1 MSVSVTLPA
10 LGESVTEGTVTR
22 WLKAEGERVEAD
34 EPLLEV
40 STDKVDTEIPAPAS
54 GVLASIKVAE
64 DETVEVGA
72 ELAVIDDGTGAPAA
86 APAPAAEEAPAAE
99 APAAQAPAAEA
110 PAAEAPAAQAPA
122 AQAPA
127 AEAPAAEAP
136 AAQAPAGGASG
147 TDVVLPAL
155 GESVTEGTV
164 TRWLKEV
171 GEEVTEDEPLLEVS
185 TDKVDTEIPAPA
197 SGVLLEIVV
206 AEDETAEVGAKLAV
220 IGAPGAAPAAP
231 APAQAAPAQAAPAPA
246 AAPAAPAPAQAA
258 APAAPAPAQAPA
270 PAPAAPA
277 PAPAPAQAAPAQ
289 AAPAPA
295 QAAPAPAQAPAAAQ
309 PADDG
314 AYVTPLVR
322 KLAAENGVDLAS
334 VKGTGV
340 GGRIRKQDVVAAAE
354 AAKAAP
360 APAQAAAPAAAPQA
374 KAVSVEPSPL
384 RGQTV
389 KMTRMRKV
397 IGDNMMKALHSQ
409 AQLTS
414 VVEVDI
420 TKLMKLRARAKDA
433 FAAREGVKL
442 SPMPFFVKAAAQ
454 ALKAHPVINARI
466 NEDEGTITYFDSE
479 NIGIAVDAEKG
490 LMTPVIKGAGDL
502 NIAGISKKTA
512 ELAGKARGGGL
523 TPDDMSGATFTIS
536 NTGSRGALFDTVIVP
551 PNQAAI
557 LGIGATVKRPVVI
570 NHPDLGETIAV
581 RDMTYLSLSY
591 DHRLV
596 DGADAAR
603 YLTAVKAILEA
614 GEFEVDLGL

>member
-1 MSVSVTLPA
+1 MPVSVTLPA

-54 GVLASIKVAE
+54 GVLYSIKVAE

-72 ELAVIDDGTGAPAA
+72 ELAIIDDGTGAPAA
-86 APAPAAEEAPAAE
+86 APAPAAAAAE
-99 APAAQAPAAEA
+99 APAPAPAPVAEA
-110 PAAEAPAAQAPA
+110 PAAPAAPAPAP
-122 AQAPA
+122 
-127 AEAPAAEAP
+127 AEAPAP
-136 AAQAPAGGASG
+136 APAGGAEG

-164 TRWLKEV
+164 TRWLKQV
-171 GEEVTEDEPLLEVS
+171 GESVEADEPLLEVS
-185 TDKVDTEIPAPA
+185 TDKVDTEIPAPT
-197 SGVLLEIVV
+197 SGVLLEITVG
-206 AEDETAEVGAKLAV
+206 EDETAEVGAKLAV

-231 APAQAAPAQAAPAPA
+231 AAPAPAPAAAAPAPA
-246 AAPAAPAPAQAA
+246 APA
-258 APAAPAPAQAPA
+258 A

-277 PAPAPAQAAPAQ
+277 PAPAPVQ
-289 AAPAPA
+289 AAPAPVA
-295 QAAPAPAQAPAAAQ
+295 PAAPAVPAAVAPAA
-309 PADDG
+309 PAVSPAAPVDEG

-322 KLAAENGVDLAS
+322 KLAAENGVDLS
-334 VKGTGV
+334 TVKGTGV
-340 GGRIRKQDVVAAAE
+340 GGRIRKQDVIAAAE
-354 AAKAAP
+354 AAKAA
-360 APAQAAAPAAAPQA
+360 AAAPAPAAA
-374 KAVSVEPSPL
+374 VTAAGHAAARKAPALEVSPL

-397 IGDNMMKALHSQ
+397 IGDNMMKALHGQ
-409 AQLTS
+409 AQLSS
-414 VVEVDI
+414 VVEVDV
-420 TKLMKLRARAKDA
+420 TRLMKLRNQAKGS

-466 NEDEGTITYFDSE
+466 NEDEGTISYFDSE
-479 NIGIAVDAEKG
+479 NIGIAVDSEKG

-502 NIAGISKKTA
+502 NLAGIAKATA
-512 ELAGKARGGGL
+512 ELAGKVRGNKI
-523 TPDDMSGATFTIS
+523 TPDELAGATFTIS
-536 NTGSRGALFDTVIVP
+536 NTGSRGALFDTIIVP
-551 PNQAAI
+551 PNQVAI
-557 LGIGATVKRPVVI
+557 LGIGATVKRPAVI
-570 NHPDLGETIAV
+570 ETEEGTVIGV
-581 RDMTYLSLSY
+581 RDMTYLTLSY

-614 GEFEVDLGL
+614 GEFEVELGL